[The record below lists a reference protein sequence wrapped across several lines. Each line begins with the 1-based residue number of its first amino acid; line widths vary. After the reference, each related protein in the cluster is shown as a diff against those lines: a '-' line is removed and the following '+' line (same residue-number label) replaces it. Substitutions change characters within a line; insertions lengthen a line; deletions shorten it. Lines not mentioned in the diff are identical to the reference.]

1 MEDFFSFIAM
11 IVWLAGSIN
20 LLFRFVEFVFMVV
33 VEDSSGSVAWK
44 RKHGM
49 ERDLYAARFVDNRFP
64 LIGL

>member
-33 VEDSSGSVAWK
+33 VD
-44 RKHGM
+44 
-49 ERDLYAARFVDNRFP
+49 D
-64 LIGL
+64 